1 MRQSEIPLN
10 HLAASGG
17 VTTALIQLGHA
28 AKIQVWVTGRTEEKR
43 ALARKL
49 GADQTFASGVYLPQQ
64 VDAVFDNVGAATRKH
79 SMKNVRTGG
88 TIVVSGATTG
98 AKPEAMLRRVFVDSI
113 SVHGSYAST
122 LQEFKSMLTFVT
134 TRGIKP
140 DRQRSPDGSGGRR
153 FPPSLER

>member
-1 MRQSEIPLN
+1 M
-10 HLAASGG
+10 
-17 VTTALIQLGHA
+17 
-28 AKIQVWVTGRTEEKR
+28 
-43 ALARKL
+43 ARKL
-49 GADQTFASGVYLPQQ
+49 GADQTFASGVYLPQR

-134 TRGIKP
+134 TRGIKS
-140 DRQRSPDGSGGRR
+140 DRQRSPRWIRRKKVSAVSGKGRWLAR
-153 FPPSLER
+153 SCSNDNR

>member
-1 MRQSEIPLN
+1 
-10 HLAASGG
+10 
-17 VTTALIQLGHA
+17 
-28 AKIQVWVTGRTEEKR
+28 
-43 ALARKL
+43 
-49 GADQTFASGVYLPQQ
+49 VYLPQQ

-88 TIVVSGATTG
+88 TIVVSGATTE
-98 AKPEAMLRRVFVDSI
+98 AKPEAMLRRVFFVDSI